1 MLPHLIE
8 FAHAMAFVI
17 ASEAKQ
23 SHVGHA
29 SHPLPEIASS
39 SAHRALLAMTGLSS
53 ASHRRL
59 RRGRNRRWFDH
70 AHHEWTLMHA
80 DGLLNLRSFAF
91 ICG

>member
-39 SAHRALLAMTGLSS
+39 SA
-53 ASHRRL
+53 RRTARTPRNDGAVVSVTQEAQ
-59 RRGRNRRWFDH
+59 RRRQPPMVRP
-70 AHHEWTLMHA
+70 
-80 DGLLNLRSFAF
+80 RSP
-91 ICG
+91 